1 MGIWNSKF
9 HFDKKD
15 SISGLRQVTSTMVH
29 WIKNDFRIMRVFLLG
44 VFILSFALSLK
55 SQTFEKSV
63 FIQDFNNNIVENI
76 VLKLPPN
83 RWDKKYLGYTLFIF
97 VSNSEEVSVSYSDRS
112 LANELVPIDREIE
125 RNFIARLEG
134 FDLSQFKGC
143 LLVYPVL
150 FILRSSKTVEDNF
163 REAVKSMMPLLKF
176 ENVSCI
182 QFQETLIGS
191 GKRGV

>member
-1 MGIWNSKF
+1 MRLITTLILIFGFVKF
-9 HFDKKD
+9 
-15 SISGLRQVTSTMVH
+15 S
-29 WIKNDFRIMRVFLLG
+29 N
-44 VFILSFALSLK
+44 
-55 SQTFEKSV
+55 SQTFDKSV
-63 FIQDFNNNIVENI
+63 FIQDFNTNIVKNI
-76 VLKLPPN
+76 VSKLPPN

-112 LANELVPIDREIE
+112 LSNELVPIDGEIE
-125 RNFIARLEG
+125 KNFIASLEG

-182 QFQETLIGS
+182 QFQETIIGS
-191 GKRGV
+191 GSRGV

>member
-1 MGIWNSKF
+1 MRLITTLILIFGFVKF
-9 HFDKKD
+9 
-15 SISGLRQVTSTMVH
+15 S
-29 WIKNDFRIMRVFLLG
+29 N
-44 VFILSFALSLK
+44 
-55 SQTFEKSV
+55 SQTFDKSV
-63 FIQDFNNNIVENI
+63 FIQDFNNNIVKNI

-112 LANELVPIDREIE
+112 LSNELVPIDGEIE
-125 RNFIARLEG
+125 KNFIASLEG

-182 QFQETLIGS
+182 QFQETIIGS
-191 GKRGV
+191 GSRGV